1 MIYNLFIIIS
11 LNETSSLKSSE
22 RSSNNNTFEISTMS
36 ISNPA
41 FDSNVIN
48 FLLQFLKK
56 FILFI

>member
-48 FLLQFLKK
+48 FLLQLLKK